1 MTMVMMTT
9 TAAPVTEVARTAATE
24 AAVMMVAMEA
34 AGATAVAMEVAA
46 AEAVM
51 AAEGEAAEAP
61 APAELVGAVRR
72 RLRAPDGDLGRP
84 TGLFS
89 CQRAATA
96 ALIVSSC
103 R

>member
-1 MTMVMMTT
+1 
-9 TAAPVTEVARTAATE
+9 
-24 AAVMMVAMEA
+24 MEA

-72 RLRAPDGDLGRP
+72 RLRAPDGMTTWGGRP
-84 TGLFS
+84 AS
-89 CQRAATA
+89 SA
-96 ALIVSSC
+96 VSGPP
-103 R
+103 RLR

>member
-1 MTMVMMTT
+1 MVMMTT
-9 TAAPVTEVARTAATE
+9 TAAPVTEVARTAAME

-84 TGLFS
+84 TGLFR

>member
-1 MTMVMMTT
+1 MVMMTT

-34 AGATAVAMEVAA
+34 AGATAVAVAMEVAA

-84 TGLFS
+84 TGLFR